1 MCVVRI
7 PVSSSLEYIDT
18 CREPPAGWR
27 LALKTPRQQTA
38 LAAVGE
44 VGGRVGR
51 EGMNKLKVL
60 TEERQRCF
68 AHTELTPVSSRIERH
83 WF

>member
-1 MCVVRI
+1 MAFNANKSKICLLPETSWCSALV
-7 PVSSSLEYIDT
+7 T
-18 CREPPAGWR
+18 GW
-27 LALKTPRQQTA
+27 
-38 LAAVGE
+38 GG
-44 VGGRVGR
+44 GGRVGR